1 MFPFLPRMRRPLGA
15 LPRRF
20 LSIAIVA
27 LLVGVPAA
35 PPAEA
40 ASCEFVLGFA
50 TLHGLIPGIVG
61 QCLENEHHNPTNG
74 DGLQM
79 TTGGLLVWRKAD
91 NWTAFTDGYRTW
103 VNGPRGLEQRLNS
116 QRFAWEAN
124 PDGLPVV
131 GSEIGDRCRSAGL
144 AVGLTGTDAGAGN
157 VVATLRLTNTTART
171 CTLFGYPGLQ
181 LLDAQGNPLPTHAVW
196 GGGWFSNDP
205 PPSTVVLAPGASAQ
219 FRLHWGQIEVGDETT
234 CPTSERVEI
243 TPPNAFHFIVL
254 PMHIRACG
262 GGRIDVSAVRP
273 LDS

>member
-1 MFPFLPRMRRPLGA
+1 MD
-15 LPRRF
+15 RF
-20 LSIAIVA
+20 LRQALAVFPRLLISIALAVP
-27 LLVGVPAA
+27 LVGIPAA
-35 PPAEA
+35 PTAEA
-40 ASCEFVLGFA
+40 AGCEFVLGFA
-50 TLHGLIPGIVG
+50 TLHDLIPRIVG

-103 VNGPRGLEQRLNS
+103 VNGPRGLQERLNA

-131 GSEIGDRCRSAGL
+131 GSEPDERCRSAGL
-144 AVGLTGTDAGAGN
+144 TVGLVGTDAGAGN
-157 VVATLRLTNTTART
+157 VVATLRLTNTTAQT

-181 LLDAQGNPLPTHAVW
+181 LLDGQGNPLPTHAVW

-205 PPSTVVLAPGASAQ
+205 PPGTVALAPGASAQ
-219 FRLHWGQIEVGDETT
+219 FRLHWSQIEVGGETT

-243 TPPNAFHFIVL
+243 TPPNAFNSIVL
-254 PMHIRACG
+254 PLHIRACG
-262 GGRIDVSAVRP
+262 GGRIDVGAVRP
-273 LDS
+273 LGS